1 MSTAL
6 FIFAFTGA
14 YRHVHWMS
22 PVISD
27 VVLGFA
33 MILLYVL
40 ANSYI
45 SDAYSIYAATAVVAK
60 TLMRSEISAMVPL
73 FVNPMY
79 HNSTRGY
86 C

>member
-1 MSTAL
+1 MPMAL

-22 PVISD
+22 PIISD

-33 MILLYVL
+33 MILLYIL
-40 ANSYI
+40 ANLYI
-45 SDAYSIYAATAVVAK
+45 SDSYSIYAAMAMVAK
-60 TLMRSEISAMVPL
+60 TLMHSETGAMVPL
-73 FVNPMY
+73 FMNPMF
-79 HNSTRGY
+79 HNSMQGY